1 MKRTVGLGMTVALAG
16 VMALAI
22 GVNAQDPG
30 HPAHPGHIHVG
41 VCPQPGDVAV
51 PLADAAPSAEAPQGL
66 TSAIPVRVS
75 ITTVEMPLADILA
88 SEHSINYHES
98 ADTLDVYIACGDIG
112 GPIMDGA
119 DVAIGL
125 ADQNGSGHSGI
136 AWLHD
141 NGDDTTTVYV
151 FLMEGYPA
159 PATTTTTA
167 SPAPAMSPAAP
178 EASPAAP
185 EASAAAPMESP
196 AASVAPPAE
205 SAAPAPASAAPAPA
219 SAAPAPASPAP
230 VMSAAPEASPAA

>member
-1 MKRTVGLGMTVALAG
+1 MNRTIGLGMAVALAG
-16 VMALAI
+16 VMSLAI
-22 GVNAQDPG
+22 GVNAQDAE

-41 VCPQPGDVAV
+41 VCPQPGDVAA
-51 PLADAAPSAEAPQGL
+51 PLADAAPSTEASEGL

-98 ADTLDVYIACGDIG
+98 ADNMGLYIACGDIG

-125 ADQNGSGHSGI
+125 ADQNGSGHSGV

-159 PATTTTTA
+159 PATTTTAA
-167 SPAPAMSPAAP
+167 SPAPATSSAAP
-178 EASPAAP
+178 EASPMASPAAP
-185 EASAAAPMESP
+185 VESPAAAASVAPPAASP
-196 AASVAPPAE
+196 AASVAPPM
-205 SAAPAPASAAPAPA
+205 
-219 SAAPAPASPAP
+219 ASPAP
-230 VMSAAPEASPAA
+230 VAASPAPEMSPAPNASPAA